1 MINGQEDCVFCK
13 VVNGQEPV
21 STVYEDDSV
30 IVILDIQ
37 PVNQGHL
44 LVFPKTHAVHLEDL
58 APDLGAHL
66 FKVAMRMS
74 EALRASDIP
83 CEGVNL
89 LLADGEAAGQ
99 EIPHVHLHVIPRF
112 ESDGFGFKFDES
124 YFTLP
129 EREELDDAA
138 RKIAVRDIKVTN

>member
-44 LVFPKTHAVHLEDL
+44 LVIPKTHAVYLEDL

-138 RKIAVRDIKVTN
+138 RKIALRDTKVTN

>member
-44 LVFPKTHAVHLEDL
+44 LVLPKTHAVHLEDL
-58 APDLGAHL
+58 DPDLGAHV

-74 EALRASDIP
+74 EVLRASDIR

-89 LLADGEAAGQ
+89 LLADGEVAGQ

-112 ESDGFGFKFDES
+112 DGDGFGFKFDES
-124 YFTLP
+124 YWVLP
-129 EREELDDAA
+129 IREELDEIAS
-138 RKIAVRDIKVTN
+138 KINEHIYNR

>member
-21 STVYEDDSV
+21 SAVYDDDSV

-44 LVFPKTHAVHLEDL
+44 LVIPKTHVVHLEGL
-58 APDLGAHL
+58 ASDLGGHL

-74 EALRASDIP
+74 EALRASDIR

-89 LLADGEAAGQ
+89 LLADGEVAGQ

-112 ESDGFGFKFDES
+112 DGDGFGFKFDDS
-124 YFTLP
+124 YWVLP
-129 EREELDDAA
+129 IREELDEIAS
-138 RKIAVRDIKVTN
+138 KINEHI